1 MITFVAASVLFL
13 ATADHHDQHS
23 HHGDHH
29 TEAEASSTVSADVRA
44 ADAEG
49 RTAVVS
55 HEALTELGM
64 SAMTM
69 RFSVAENVDFELFQP
84 GAHLVITVVNT
95 TDGYR
100 IVDAQPGH
108 H

>member
-13 ATADHHDQHS
+13 ASADHHGQHS

-29 TEAEASSTVSADVRA
+29 AEAESSSTVSAEVRA
-44 ADAEG
+44 AGAEG

-69 RFSVAENVDFELFQP
+69 RFSVAEDVDFELFQP
-84 GAHLVITVVNT
+84 GAHLTITVVNAA
-95 TDGYR
+95 DGYQ
-100 IVDAQPGH
+100 IVDAEMAH

>member
-1 MITFVAASVLFL
+1 MITLIAASALIFTTV
-13 ATADHHDQHS
+13 DHHDQPGNDGN
-23 HHGDHH
+23 HHAH
-29 TEAEASSTVSADVRA
+29 TEASSTVAAEVRT
-44 ADAEG
+44 ADADG

-69 RFSVAENVDFELFQP
+69 RFSVAETVDFDLFQP
-84 GAHLVITVVNT
+84 GAHLMITVVNT
-95 TDGYR
+95 ADGFQ
-100 IVDAQPGH
+100 IADAELSH